1 MAKKPYKK
9 ILVVKPSSLGD
20 IVHSLPFLNSIR
32 KCLPE
37 AQIHWLVARGFDGLL
52 ADHPMLD
59 KVWVINKEQWKK
71 INAAGKTI
79 NELRALYRN
88 LKKENYDLVVDLQG
102 LLRSGVLTGVTGSAT
117 RVGFKEAREGSR
129 LFYTHTV
136 KGGRDVHAVERYLK
150 VASFL
155 GCKTDEIKFPFPTL
169 PAAHSLGL
177 ALPEQYVVIAPS
189 AGKEA
194 NRWPAE
200 RFGKLA
206 SLLPLKSVVVSS
218 KADEYL
224 ANEVVSHSVGQAVSI
239 AGKTNLK
246 ELAAVIKEARY
257 FISNDTGPMHIAA
270 AFGVPV
276 FAIFGPANPLR
287 TGPYGDMHTVI
298 AEDIS
303 CAPCYRKKK
312 CRNWICIDSISVE
325 KVLSAIT
332 EKTSS

>member
-20 IVHSLPFLNSIR
+20 IIHSLPFLNSIR

-37 AQIHWLVARGFDGLL
+37 AQIHWVVARGFDDLL
-52 ADHPMLD
+52 VDHPMLD

-71 INAAGKTI
+71 ITAAGKTI

-102 LLRSGVLTGVTGSAT
+102 LLRSGVLTGATGSAT

-136 KGGRDVHAVERYLK
+136 KGGRDIHAVERYLK

-155 GCKTDEIKFPFPTL
+155 GCKTDEIKYPFPTL
-169 PAAHSLGL
+169 PAARSLGL

-218 KADEYL
+218 KADEPL
-224 ANEVVSHSVGQAVSI
+224 ANEVVSHSSGQAISI

-287 TGPYGDMHTVI
+287 TGPYGAMHTVI
-298 AEDIS
+298 SEDIS

-332 EKTSS
+332 AKISS